1 MRGRR
6 ALILILVVAMVV
18 VPAATVVVADTRGE
32 PHLSAELPA
41 NRVEAGE
48 VTALE
53 LQISNT
59 ATVESGSRNP
69 TDIQRATAA
78 RGVRVSLR
86 SGDAPIQVR
95 TNARRLGQ
103 IPDGGVASVPF
114 EVVVDE
120 DAEPGRYRVPVDVEY
135 TYTELIDDR
144 DRFRDED
151 TVDETLYVGVR
162 VVPAADFAVV
172 ETTTEAAIGG
182 NGSIRMAVENTG
194 NAPAREATLSV
205 QSTSGSLTFGGSPTA
220 ET

>member
-32 PHLSAELPA
+32 PHLSAELPD

-135 TYTELIDDR
+135 TYHADPIAQR
-144 DRFRDED
+144 PARV
-151 TVDETLYVGVR
+151 TVYVYG
-162 VVPAADFAVV
+162 
-172 ETTTEAAIGG
+172 ETTPSAAALRE
-182 NGSIRMAVENTG
+182 SIRERTGTDVEVRIVAQRTDI
-194 NAPAREATLSV
+194 A
-205 QSTSGSLTFGGSPTA
+205 
-220 ET
+220 